1 MSSAISYP
9 YTLDTNGLVKSAG
22 TPTKLYLD
30 RVVTLLSTNVGQ
42 RPMLP
47 EYGTDW
53 STTLFENENNY
64 RRAIP
69 IAISNAIRKWLP
81 EISVEKID
89 LSGDEYSGIVY
100 VSLYLKLPDN
110 TIATMKI
117 NTATFNYDGLVMR

>member
-9 YTLDTNGLVKSAG
+9 YTLDTNGLVASAG
-22 TPTKLYLD
+22 TATKLYLD

-42 RPMLP
+42 RPMMP

-53 STTLFENENNY
+53 STSLFENENNY

-81 EISVEKID
+81 DIAVEKVE

-100 VSLYLKLPDN
+100 VNLSLKLPNN

-117 NTATFNYDGLVMR
+117 NTGTFNYDGLVTR

>member
-9 YTLDTNGLVKSAG
+9 YTLDVNGVVASAG
-22 TPTKLYLD
+22 TSTKLYLD

-53 STTLFENENNY
+53 STSLFENENNY

-69 IAISNAIRKWLP
+69 IAISNAIRRWLP
-81 EISVEKID
+81 DLSVDKIE
-89 LSGDEYSGIVY
+89 LSGDEYSGAVY

-117 NTATFNYDGLVMR
+117 NTGTFNYDGLVTR

>member
-9 YTLDTNGLVKSAG
+9 YNLDTNGVVTSVN
-22 TPTKLYLD
+22 TTTKLYLD
-30 RVVTLLSTNVGQ
+30 RVLTLLSTNVGQ
-42 RPMLP
+42 RPMMP
-47 EYGTDW
+47 DYGTDW

-69 IAISNAIRKWLP
+69 VAISNAIRTWIP
-81 EISVEKID
+81 DVSVEKVE

-100 VSLYLKLPDN
+100 VNLFLKLPNN

-117 NTATFNYDGLVMR
+117 NTATFNYDGLVTR

>member
-9 YTLDTNGLVKSAG
+9 YTLDANGTVVSAG
-22 TPTKLYLD
+22 TTTKLYLD

-42 RPMLP
+42 RPMMP

-69 IAISNAIRKWLP
+69 IAISNAIRTWLP
-81 EISVEKID
+81 DLSVEKVEI
-89 LSGDEYSGIVY
+89 SGDEYSGVVY
-100 VSLYLKLPDN
+100 VNLSLKLPNN
-110 TIATMKI
+110 TIATLKI
-117 NTATFNYDGLVMR
+117 NTATFNYDGLVTR